1 MPANKYD
8 PVCHCGVQLS
18 KHSVYDG
25 HPFTEM
31 ETRESMD
38 SELATLRAQLSA
50 LSAGMSRIRTVLA
63 SYDANDAVGHIH
75 EVAESFATPNLAALA
90 AEWERGRKA
99 QRDMQ
104 QLLIIIRA
112 FEAATDMRLGPLDN
126 ALVSEMEAN
135 RDERKAGRA

>member
-1 MPANKYD
+1 M
-8 PVCHCGVQLS
+8 
-18 KHSVYDG
+18 
-25 HPFTEM
+25 
-31 ETRESMD
+31 
-38 SELATLRAQLSA
+38 
-50 LSAGMSRIRTVLA
+50 LA
-63 SYDANDAVGHIH
+63 SYDADDAVVHIH

>member
-1 MPANKYD
+1 MSLRDRTKIEVVAS
-8 PVCHCGVQLS
+8 HRIL
-18 KHSVYDG
+18 
-25 HPFTEM
+25 
-31 ETRESMD
+31 ETQNDLQRERIEKQD
-38 SELATLRAQLSA
+38 AELATLRAQLSA

>member
-1 MPANKYD
+1 MSDHVEHDGKTYYEESYLKAANRN
-8 PVCHCGVQLS
+8 
-18 KHSVYDG
+18 
-25 HPFTEM
+25 TE
-31 ETRESMD
+31 RAHA
-38 SELATLRAQLSA
+38 ELATLRAQLSA

-63 SYDANDAVGHIH
+63 SYDADDAVGHIH